1 MKTLQQIKTA
11 MAKCSTDELFELNGF
26 IKHQVALNGR
36 ETRSKLKTGTIC
48 KCSKRPGRYFMV
60 TKINP
65 KYVVCE
71 EVDAKG
77 KPTGFVPGLKYNIM
91 PSILEPIKK

>member
-11 MAKCSTDELFELNGF
+11 MAKCSTQELFELNEY
-26 IKHQVALNGR
+26 IKYQVNLKGR
-36 ETRSKLKTGTIC
+36 ETKSKLKTGTIC
-48 KCSKRPGRYFMV
+48 KCSKRPGKLFMV

-77 KPTGFVPGLKYNIM
+77 KQLGIVKYNIA

>member
-11 MAKCSTDELFELNGF
+11 MAKCSTDELYELNEF
-26 IKHQVALNGR
+26 IKQQVALYGIQMKN
-36 ETRSKLKTGTIC
+36 KLTAGTIC
-48 KCSKRPGRYFMV
+48 KCSKTPGRYFMV
-60 TKINP
+60 TKINR

-77 KPTGFVPGLKYNIM
+77 KPKGFVKYNVM

>member
-1 MKTLQQIKTA
+1 
-11 MAKCSTDELFELNGF
+11 
-26 IKHQVALNGR
+26 
-36 ETRSKLKTGTIC
+36 
-48 KCSKRPGRYFMV
+48 MV

-77 KPTGFVPGLKYNIM
+77 NPKGFVKYNIM

>member
-11 MAKCSTDELFELNGF
+11 MAKCSTEELFELNEF
-26 IKHQVALNGR
+26 IKYQVSLNGR

-48 KCSKRPGRYFMV
+48 KCSKRPGSFFMV

-77 KPTGFVPGLKYNIM
+77 NPKGFVKYNIM